1 MNKEIR
7 IKIHPDGKVEV
18 DSTVF
23 TDCTEV
29 ANHLAKILGKVE
41 SLTIKDEHEDKELIK
56 IKK

>member
-1 MNKEIR
+1 LGKEIR
-7 IKIHPDGKVEV
+7 IKITTDGKVEV
-18 DSTVF
+18 DSSVF

-29 ANHLAKILGKVE
+29 ANHLAKVLGKVE

>member
-1 MNKEIR
+1 M
-7 IKIHPDGKVEV
+7 

-29 ANHLAKILGKVE
+29 ANHLAKVLGKVE

-56 IKK
+56 IKNEDALKYTLCN